1 VFIYIYICI
10 SFTGSPRPKW
20 GQQYTNETQVGDYA
34 TLWMEVNSYPR
45 PEYTW
50 VKADGNPVRGFITSD
65 DTFTR
70 VEFLDV
76 QIR

>member
-1 VFIYIYICI
+1 
-10 SFTGSPRPKW
+10 
-20 GQQYTNETQVGDYA
+20 
-34 TLWMEVNSYPR
+34 MEVNSYPR